1 MDINKL
7 IADKEGTLVILKNDV
22 AVIERQLSNL
32 RASLAAASEPT
43 EFEKMLNH
51 RAPTAVT
58 GRDLFIS
65 PTPSYNPLAFPET
78 NSGDVVRGS
87 ERIRNPKGSV
97 EKIALFVLTEQN
109 QTLDEIE
116 AAINKKALK
125 PVSRAAVRTLMMYF
139 KRDGKA
145 VSTAPGVFRL
155 AEKGEAPAN
164 SRSAEAS
171 STTEFSGS

>member
-7 IADKEGTLVILKNDV
+7 IADKEATLAILKNDV

-43 EFEKMLNH
+43 EFEKMLKQ
-51 RAPTAVT
+51 RSATALTGLEIFGSPAPDNQPMTPAQKAP
-58 GRDLFIS
+58 DLVWGG
-65 PTPSYNPLAFPET
+65 A
-78 NSGDVVRGS
+78 
-87 ERIRNPKGSV
+87 RIRNPKGSV
-97 EKIALFVLTEQN
+97 EKIALSVLTEHD

-116 AAINKKALK
+116 AAINRKALK

-145 VSTAPGVFRL
+145 VSNRPGVFRL
-155 AEKGEAPAN
+155 AEKGEVPTD
-164 SRSAEAS
+164 SRSVGTSSAS
-171 STTEFSGS
+171 ESIDS